1 MSTLDFANPDD
12 CLGAKN
18 GMLHIDGI
26 AADALVERFGS
37 PLFVVSEQQLRRN
50 VARFQRAFGA
60 GWTAGSVKVMPAVK
74 ANWNL
79 AVQRVLASAGCG
91 ADIYSAG
98 ELEIALRAGMPPA
111 SISVNG
117 VPKTAAQI
125 RRTVEVGARLT
136 VDSME
141 DVRILGELSPTT
153 KAKVRL
159 RLRPPVSDFIRSS
172 DFVAEGWLPTDLVA
186 LAYKGGLSFDE
197 AVIAGRQL
205 MAMPHVELVGV
216 HQHHGRHHRTTA
228 WWRAQM
234 LAYVRELGRLVK
246 ALPGFRP
253 TEMDIGGGFAI
264 PRDPHNAATDRAAPF
279 LFTALHGVSRALAPL
294 GPRVRYGVL
303 DRLSRLIRGAPNKI
317 PAPSIEDYA
326 RVVTAT
332 LLEELPRNG
341 IDPRGIE
348 LQLEPGRSI
357 HGNAGVHLS
366 TVRSLK
372 RQTAPIAWN
381 HVTVDTSEFFLTGGR
396 FEHHM
401 HAHLVANK
409 VGAPDRMVADV
420 TGASCYADRL
430 LGAVT
435 LPDVAVGDI
444 FAFLDTGAYQESSCS
459 NFNAMPRPAMVLVNG
474 TDAHVIKRAETLDDV
489 LARDRVPAHL
499 DARAPDAL
507 PAHAT
512 TPPAPRPLHARPQ

>member
-1 MSTLDFANPDD
+1 MSIHLAPDD
-12 CLGAKN
+12 CLTARDGV
-18 GMLHIDGI
+18 LHIDEL
-26 AADALVERFGS
+26 AADALVARFGS
-37 PLFVVSEQQLRRN
+37 PLFVVSETQLRRN

-60 GWTAGSVKVMPAVK
+60 GWTTGPVRVMPAVK

-91 ADIYSAG
+91 ADIYSPG
-98 ELEIALRAGMPPA
+98 ELEIALRAGMSPSA
-111 SISVNG
+111 ISVNG
-117 VPKTAAQI
+117 VPKSAAHIQ
-125 RRTVEVGARLT
+125 RTVEVGARLT
-136 VDSME
+136 VDSLE
-141 DVRILGELSPTT
+141 DVRILGELSPRR

-159 RLRPPVSDFIRSS
+159 RLRPPVPEFVAAS

-197 AVIAGRQL
+197 AVAAGRAL
-205 MAMPHVELVGV
+205 MAMDHVEIVGV

-234 LAYVRELGRLVK
+234 QAYAREIGRLVT

-253 TEMDIGGGFAI
+253 LEIDIGGGFAI

-279 LFTALHGVSRALAPL
+279 LFTVLHGVSRALAPL
-294 GPRVRYGVL
+294 GPRIRYGVL
-303 DRLSRLIRGAPNKI
+303 DPLTRLIRGAPNQV

-326 RVVTAT
+326 QVVTST
-332 LLEELPRNG
+332 LLGELPRHG

-357 HGNAGVHLS
+357 HGNAGIHLS

-372 RQTAPIAWN
+372 RQSAPITWN

-401 HAHLVANK
+401 HAHLVATK
-409 VGAPDRMVADV
+409 VGAPNAMVADV

-430 LGAVT
+430 LGAVA
-435 LPDVAVGDI
+435 LPAVEVGDI

-459 NFNAMPRPAMVLVNG
+459 NFNAMPRPAMVMVNG
-474 TDAHVIKRAETLDDV
+474 ADACVIKRAETLDDV
-489 LARDRVPAHL
+489 LARDHVPAHL
-499 DARAPDAL
+499 A
-507 PAHAT
+507 
-512 TPPAPRPLHARPQ
+512 LHAPVVPPGPTLRPTVEPS